1 MASREEDEKACR
13 LCRGGEDDGPLVLSC
28 ACRGSAKWIH
38 KACLEEWQRTGS
50 REDTADRCGQCKDEY
65 DELLSAMPDEDL
77 LSGLGFHSI
86 VLWTWPAGCEVHQ
99 TGGNRVETGP
109 AQAQVSV
116 TTRAG

>member
-50 REDTADRCGQCKDEY
+50 R
-65 DELLSAMPDEDL
+65 
-77 LSGLGFHSI
+77 
-86 VLWTWPAGCEVHQ
+86 
-99 TGGNRVETGP
+99 
-109 AQAQVSV
+109 
-116 TTRAG
+116 

>member
-1 MASREEDEKACR
+1 MASREDEDEKVCR

-65 DELLSAMPDEDL
+65 AACQSLVAASVAMVLPDELNLA
-77 LSGLGFHSI
+77 
-86 VLWTWPAGCEVHQ
+86 
-99 TGGNRVETGP
+99 
-109 AQAQVSV
+109 AQPL
-116 TTRAG
+116 